1 MDTLTPKNNSLFAPI
16 ILGGALVVCTI
27 IGSWV
32 FYSTKSFANALS
44 VTGSAKMS
52 VVSDRIKMSGSF
64 SRTATGAT
72 LNEAYNRMEED
83 LAVVKK
89 FLADNGIAE
98 DNISISPIQMST
110 SYDMY
115 GNKRDQYTLSQRV
128 TVQSENVDGITL
140 LAKKTSAIVAKGVI
154 YTPESLEYYYTKLPE
169 ARVSLLPDALADAK
183 ARATKIAES
192 SGARIGKLRSASQG
206 VVQVIQANST
216 DVSDYGYYDTSTKEK
231 EIMVTV
237 KASFTVK

>member
-1 MDTLTPKNNSLFAPI
+1 MRAVPAEPVATDS
-16 ILGGALVVCTI
+16 
-27 IGSWV
+27 
-32 FYSTKSFANALS
+32 
-44 VTGSAKMS
+44 
-52 VVSDRIKMSGSF
+52 VSD
-64 SRTATGAT
+64 TAYAWPAT
-72 LNEAYNRMEED
+72 LRFSFD
-83 LAVVKK
+83 
-89 FLADNGIAE
+89 
-98 DNISISPIQMST
+98 
-110 SYDMY
+110 
-115 GNKRDQYTLSQRV
+115 
-128 TVQSENVDGITL
+128 
-140 LAKKTSAIVAKGVI
+140 IVA
-154 YTPESLEYYYTKLPE
+154 EPE